1 MGIINFVKGSVKEL
15 AIARPD
21 EFKDHIVYKHPDKTI
36 PMKAQLTVEPDEI
49 CLFFR
54 DGEFV
59 GQFTAGRHTLDSGNI
74 PFLGRLI
81 DKFTGGDVFIAE
93 AFYVT
98 TREIVSNKFGGKIGK
113 VRDPQSGLAVEV
125 MVNGTFSIKVIDPPK
140 LVIGLVGVQKTDGN
154 SFLSWFK
161 EQVLKTIRDDIAE
174 LIVKQ
179 KWPLLD
185 VTSGAYTE
193 EIEKEVLSGV
203 RQHVEP
209 YGLEIMRLGNFN
221 IGMNDKDEERLN
233 KFYESAAYVNM
244 AGGMQGYQQ
253 FAQANMM
260 MKAGE
265 GMAKGGDGG
274 GGGGGGMLGGAGLGV
289 GLGIAGQMM
298 NQMNQPQQQP
308 QQQPNTPP
316 SQMNQVECGKC
327 KAKVAPGKFCAECGG
342 DLAAAAGP
350 KFCSNCGKPVSGKF
364 CGECGTSS

>member
-21 EFKDHIVYKHPDKTI
+21 EFKDHIVYKHPDKTV

-49 CLFFR
+49 CLFFK

-59 GQFTAGRHTLDSGNI
+59 GQFTSGRHTLDSGNI

-93 AFYVT
+93 VYYVT
-98 TREIVSNKFGGKIGK
+98 IREITGIKFGGKIGK
-113 VRDPQSGLAVEV
+113 TRDPQSGLAVE
-125 MVNGTFSIKVIDPPK
+125 MMINGTFSIKVIDPAK
-140 LVIGLVGVQKTDGN
+140 LVIGLVGLQKTDGN
-154 SFLSWFK
+154 AFLGWFK
-161 EQVLKTIRDDIAE
+161 EQVLKTIRDDVAE
-174 LIVKQ
+174 LVVKK

-193 EIEKEVLSGV
+193 EIEQEVLSGV
-203 RQHVEP
+203 REHVES

-221 IGMNDKDEERLN
+221 VGMNDKDEERLN
-233 KFYESAAYVNM
+233 KFYENAAYINM
-244 AGGMQGYQQ
+244 TGGMQGYQQ

-265 GMAKGGDGG
+265 GMAKGGG
-274 GGGGGGMLGGAGLGV
+274 GGGGGGMMDGAGLGV

-298 NQMNQPQQQP
+298 NQMNQGQQQGG
-308 QQQPNTPP
+308 QQPNTPP
-316 SQMNQVECGKC
+316 SQMGSNQVTCGKC
-327 KAKVAPGKFCAECGG
+327 QKTVASGKFCAECGAE
-342 DLAAAAGP
+342 LAASP
-350 KFCSNCGKPVSGKF
+350 KFCSGCGQPLSGKF
-364 CGECGTSS
+364 CGNCGTAAPA